1 MPQWGMGM
9 TEGTVVRWLKAEGDT
24 VEKDEPIVEV
34 ETAKANGEVEAPVAG
49 TLTKLIA
56 EEDEEVPVQ
65 GLLAIIE

>member
-24 VEKDEPIVEV
+24 VDKDEPIVEV
-34 ETAKANGEVEAPVAG
+34 ETAKAEGEVAAPVAG
-49 TLTKLIA
+49 TLTKLVA
-56 EEDEEVPVQ
+56 EEDEDVPVQ